1 MILHDQLEKRRLE
14 RSTSENGADI
24 RRPMISSLHHTS
36 ITPPGWVKPL
46 ATMISGSI
54 TRSACFPSKQT
65 SASLGVCHWYCDTNC
80 HGSLHIYI
88 RILACVHVHYRGW
101 QSIFT
106 AIWSPR
112 IWRVSRSSYRPRS
125 NRYTRSKL
133 QRVPLRWWTATIRG
147 RSITYRRTGNFAL
160 DRINKSPCPSE
171 FISCYHICV
180 THLLIRTWGAPG
192 NAVTYFMRWATTS
205 DLVVLILSSVQI
217 TWRSIVVKCFKKCV
231 LYIKCIYAVYI

>member
-1 MILHDQLEKRRLE
+1 MLKIIIHALTRNLLQAMILHDQLEKRRLE

-54 TRSACFPSKQT
+54 TRFACFPSKQM

-101 QSIFT
+101 QSPFYSHLESTHLTSQSQQIPP
-106 AIWSPR
+106 AQQSVHP
-112 IWRVSRSSYRPRS
+112 
-125 NRYTRSKL
+125 L
-133 QRVPLRWWTATIRG
+133 QTATGTAAMVNGDDKRLFNHIQ
-147 RSITYRRTGNFAL
+147 TYR
-160 DRINKSPCPSE
+160 
-171 FISCYHICV
+171 
-180 THLLIRTWGAPG
+180 
-192 NAVTYFMRWATTS
+192 
-205 DLVVLILSSVQI
+205 
-217 TWRSIVVKCFKKCV
+217 
-231 LYIKCIYAVYI
+231 

>member
-1 MILHDQLEKRRLE
+1 MIKIISSRSHARNLLQAMILHDQLEKRRLE

-24 RRPMISSLHHTS
+24 RRPMISGLHHTS
-36 ITPPGWVKPL
+36 ITPPGWVTLSLRWSVGQLPDPRVF
-46 ATMISGSI
+46 S
-54 TRSACFPSKQT
+54 SKQT
-65 SASLGVCHWYCDTNC
+65 SASLSVCHWYCDTNC

-106 AIWSPR
+106 AIWSPH

-160 DRINKSPCPSE
+160 DQQKPLSVRVYLMLSHLRYS
-171 FISCYHICV
+171 F
-180 THLLIRTWGAPG
+180 THPYVRRAW
-192 NAVTYFMRWATTS
+192 
-205 DLVVLILSSVQI
+205 
-217 TWRSIVVKCFKKCV
+217 
-231 LYIKCIYAVYI
+231 